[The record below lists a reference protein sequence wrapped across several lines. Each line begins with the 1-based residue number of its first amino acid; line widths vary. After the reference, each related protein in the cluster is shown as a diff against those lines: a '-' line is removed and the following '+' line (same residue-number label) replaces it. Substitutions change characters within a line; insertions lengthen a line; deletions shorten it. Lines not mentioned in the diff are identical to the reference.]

1 MLPSPRESRRLTLAI
16 SCCLQ
21 SFIDVI
27 DTVLTPPSGA
37 TPVTLPEYN
46 SGAMAPAQ
54 LSFDAVAGA
63 PPGTAAPGSAALAS
77 MTPESEGS
85 AEEEPASAGR

>member
-1 MLPSPRESRRLTLAI
+1 M

-21 SFIDVI
+21 SYIDVI
-27 DTVLTPPSGA
+27 DTVLTPPTGA
-37 TPVTLPEYN
+37 TPVSLPEYN
-46 SGAMAPAQ
+46 TGAMAPAQ

-63 PPGTAAPGSAALAS
+63 PPGTAAPGSAAIAS
-77 MTPESEGS
+77 QTPEGEGS

>member
-1 MLPSPRESRRLTLAI
+1 MLPLLGESRRLILAM

-27 DTVLTPPSGA
+27 DTVLTPPFGA
-37 TPVTLPEYN
+37 IPVRLPEYN
-46 SGAMAPAQ
+46 TGAMAPAQ

-63 PPGTAAPGSAALAS
+63 PPGTAPPGSAALAS
-77 MTPESEGS
+77 MTPEAEGS
-85 AEEEPASAGR
+85 ASEEPASAGR